1 MMRKGHNNVANRIIN
16 RPSRNSKRKR
26 QRPANDAQV
35 SATASLACLRTVGS
49 SNRRE
54 DVKGTPMMRKATN
67 LWPTASLAVRCC
79 RRPANDTHLR
89 YALSSSCAGTRPET
103 TGTLAKRF
111 GKPERA
117 TNPKRYKLEAS
128 QRSRT
133 IVAASTRY
141 RIVTVWS
148 WHCRS
153 IGGVSL
159 HRQKSVVASSLA
171 FSTVAA
177 SPQHRQNDARQ

>member
-1 MMRKGHNNVANRIIN
+1 MIRIYFRAMFLLRRN
-16 RPSRNSKRKR
+16 KSRDNGN
-26 QRPANDAQV
+26 PCEA
-35 SATASLACLRTVGS
+35 LR
-49 SNRRE
+49 E
-54 DVKGTPMMRKATN
+54 
-67 LWPTASLAVRCC
+67 
-79 RRPANDTHLR
+79 
-89 YALSSSCAGTRPET
+89 
-103 TGTLAKRF
+103 
-111 GKPERA
+111 PERA